1 MHRKV
6 DVLSSLILN
15 STTYKLS
22 NKSLLLV
29 EVGDNTLSRVVKV
42 LSGFGEDGVDSS
54 SNGAKQ
60 LVPRSSFVE
69 AL

>member
-42 LSGFGEDGVDSS
+42 LSRFGEDGVDSS
-54 SNGAKQ
+54 NGAK
-60 LVPRSSFVE
+60 
-69 AL
+69 